1 MTNNEKRAK
10 GMPGVLRW
18 ILEKFVSVE
27 VRVEQGV
34 KYLLG
39 PKLCMRLGLEISDYL
54 TSEFLEYLIS
64 SGQVRGF
71 LVKDAI
77 QNTLGEDSSLSKKEE
92 EKVSDFYQDFSQKQR
107 EYYLQK
113 YPPKARNKLRC

>member
-1 MTNNEKRAK
+1 MTNNEKRRK
-10 GMPGVLRW
+10 GMHRALRW

-27 VRVEQGV
+27 VRVEQGL
-34 KYLLG
+34 KYLIG
-39 PKLCMRLGLEISDYL
+39 PKLCMRLGLEISDYM
-54 TSEFLEYLIS
+54 TREFLEYLIT

-77 QNTLGEDSSLSKKEE
+77 QRNLGEDSSLSKKEE
-92 EKVSDFYQDFSQKQR
+92 EKVSEFYQDFSQKQR

-113 YPPKARNKLRC
+113 LCLSG